1 MPTRAHATDAGLDLK
16 CAEHFVPL
24 APGGRHLFDTGV
36 AVNIPPGYVALVLPR
51 SGWAHRYGITVNN
64 APGTVD
70 AGYTGNVRV
79 YLINH
84 GQDVV
89 SIGYS
94 DRIAQLL
101 IQRVELPELELVDSL
116 DTTARGT
123 AGHGSTGTGIN
134 LEASIRAAT
143 SSPKEAEAWE
153 MLIGETANKLGVAK
167 EEIIAPILRTI
178 AAGKATLA
186 DCKQLED
193 KGVPLSDNFKNLVV
207 EGNATKEML
216 GIALTTFIATGNHE

>member
-36 AVNIPPGYVALVLPR
+36 AVNIPPGYVGLVHPR
-51 SGWAHRYGITVNN
+51 SGWAHKYGITVNN

-70 AGYTGNVRV
+70 AGYTGNIKVN
-79 YLINH
+79 LINH

-89 SIGYS
+89 SIGYGE
-94 DRIAQLL
+94 RIAQLI
-101 IQRVELPELELVDSL
+101 IQRVELPELDLVDSL

-153 MLIGETANKLGVAK
+153 MLIGETANKLGVAQ
-167 EEIIAPILRTI
+167 EEIIDPILRTI

-186 DCKQLED
+186 ECKQLEA
-193 KGVPLSDNFKNLVV
+193 KGVPLSDNFKNLVAA
-207 EGNATKEML
+207 GNATKEML